1 MSGPTSLPD
10 WMADLEAQIAA
21 DERED
26 RRALDAEERLD
37 NPHTFEGWADL
48 GVQARWS
55 EVPEKRR

>member
-1 MSGPTSLPD
+1 
-10 WMADLEAQIAA
+10 MADLEAQIAA